1 MKTVPFTLE
10 TKEGR
15 RGLDFLV
22 RRMVNAGYSG
32 RDQQEVRRHIEEL
45 RREGIP
51 APESTPTLYPVI
63 TDLLTLQ
70 EEIEVVGDRT
80 SGEAEFV
87 LLVGDEGCLV
97 GVGSDHTDRELET
110 VDITKA
116 KQVCPNVMG
125 SKVWSLDEV
134 EDHWDALVLRSWVS
148 EGGRRTLYQEAA
160 LEALLPPRELMA
172 FVRSRLKD
180 GRLEG
185 TVIFSGTVSIL
196 TPEIIYGDSFEV
208 ELEDPVLGR
217 RLSCR
222 YRVKRLDYLF

>member
-32 RDQQEVRRHIEEL
+32 RDQQEVRRHKEEL

-125 SKVWSLDEV
+125 PKVWSLDEV
-134 EDHWDALVLRSWVS
+134 QDHWDALVLRSWVS

-172 FVRSRLKD
+172 FVRSRLMD
-180 GRLEG
+180 GQLEG

-208 ELEDPVLGR
+208 ELEDPVLRKVALGE
-217 RLSCR
+217 
-222 YRVKRLDYLF
+222 V

>member
-116 KQVCPNVMG
+116 KQVCSNVMG